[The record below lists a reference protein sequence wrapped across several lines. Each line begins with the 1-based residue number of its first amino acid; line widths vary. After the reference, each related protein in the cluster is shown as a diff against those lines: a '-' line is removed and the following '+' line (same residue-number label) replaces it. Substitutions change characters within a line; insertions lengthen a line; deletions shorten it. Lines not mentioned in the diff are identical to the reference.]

1 LPRLA
6 VTVLL
11 LALLA
16 ATTMAFALTEAL
28 KLERTPISRPRFN
41 VAFSPG
47 CSCIHDTARLPVRLN
62 EAETIDAT
70 IVDSEGEEVRTLI
83 VASPREPGRTVLL
96 WDGRDD
102 RGEIVP
108 DGTYRLQLR
117 FERSDRSI
125 VVPNPIQVDTQAPTI
140 ELVSVAP
147 LAPEPAEEVTV
158 AARSN
163 ERARLLVYA
172 NGRLVARSRMGGPG
186 VLRLTWDGTRRGRR
200 RLPAGEYSLTL
211 AAQDRAGNISDQ
223 TVAVAVRLGPAA

>member
-16 ATTMAFALTEAL
+16 ATTTAFALTEAL
-28 KLERTPISRPRFN
+28 KLERTPISRPHFH

-47 CSCIHDTARLPVRLN
+47 CSCVHDTARLRVRLK

-70 IVDSEGEEVRTLI
+70 IVGSEGEEIRTLT
-83 VASPREPGRTVLL
+83 VASPRDAGRMVLL
-96 WDGRDD
+96 WDGKDD
-102 RGEIVP
+102 RGEVVP

-125 VVPNPIQVDTQAPTI
+125 VLPNRIQVDTRAPTI
-140 ELVSVAP
+140 ALVSVAP
-147 LAPEPAEEVTV
+147 RAPVPAEEVTV
-158 AARSN
+158 AADSN

-172 NGRLVARSRMGGPG
+172 SGRLVARGGLGGPG
-186 VLRLTWDGTRRGRR
+186 VLRLAWDGTLRGRR
-200 RLPAGEYSLTL
+200 PLPAGEYAVTL
-211 AAQDRAGNISDQ
+211 AVQDRAGNVSDQ
-223 TVAVAVRLGPAA
+223 TDVVPVQLGPAA